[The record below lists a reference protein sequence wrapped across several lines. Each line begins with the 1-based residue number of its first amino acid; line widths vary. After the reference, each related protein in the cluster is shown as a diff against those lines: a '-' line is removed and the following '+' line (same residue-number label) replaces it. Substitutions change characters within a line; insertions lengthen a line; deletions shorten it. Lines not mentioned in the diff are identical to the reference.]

1 MNDGMR
7 KAIQKV
13 GGQAVRTSMRSM
25 VDFALIVKAEVVR
38 DLLFMKRY
46 PLEPLSFLFFMYLIL
61 MSILLGFSQLME
73 GGVRSLNSE
82 KMVLGYCLM
91 QFVLAT
97 QMGWS
102 GQIQNESQTGTL
114 EQLSISGHSLGG
126 VLLARGIAQMPRQ
139 MLSFFVLLSA
149 YRWSLPGSRIDLGGT
164 VEAIPV
170 LIFLA
175 FGIYGVAFLFAG
187 LTLIFK
193 RVGFFFQIINFG
205 FLGLFWQDRAALR
218 EGGLAALLYDSFPL
232 TMGMERL
239 QAILVTGHRS
249 VGASSWLAFAGVC
262 AASAVIGYALFRQL
276 EKKARQF
283 GLLSQ
288 Y

>member
-1 MNDGMR
+1 MNPL
-7 KAIQKV
+7 IQK
-13 GGQAVRTSMRSM
+13 SLRSAI
-25 VDFALIVKAEVVR
+25 DFALIVKAEVVR

-61 MSILLGFSQLME
+61 MSILLGFSQLMQ

-126 VLLARGIAQMPRQ
+126 VLLARGMAQMPRQ
-139 MLSFFVLLSA
+139 MLSFFLLLVA
-149 YRWSLPGSRIDLGGT
+149 YRWSLPDSRIDLGGT
-164 VEAIPV
+164 LAAIPV
-170 LIFLA
+170 LFALA

-205 FLGLFWQDRAALR
+205 FLGLFWQDRSGLA
-218 EGGLAALLYDSFPL
+218 EGGVAAFLYDAFPL

-239 QAILVTGHRS
+239 QTLLVAGYRPVHP
-249 VGASSWLAFAGVC
+249 SSWIAFATVC
-262 AASAVIGYALFRQL
+262 AASALIGYWLFREM
-276 EKKARQF
+276 EKRARRY

>member
-1 MNDGMR
+1 MTVFR
-7 KAIQKV
+7 
-13 GGQAVRTSMRSM
+13 RFYTFLR
-25 VDFALIVKAEVVR
+25 DFLLIVKAEVVR

-46 PLEPLSFLFFMYLIL
+46 PLEPISFLFFMYLIL

-73 GGVRSLNSE
+73 GGVKALNSE
-82 KMVLGYCLM
+82 KMILGYCLM

-126 VLLARGIAQMPRQ
+126 VLLSRGMAQMPRQ
-139 MLSFFVLLSA
+139 MLSFFLLLGA
-149 YRWSLPGSRIDLGGT
+149 YRLSLPDSKIDLSSSLL
-164 VEAIPV
+164 AIPV
-170 LIFLA
+170 MIVMGI
-175 FGIYGVAFLFAG
+175 GIYGVAFVFAG

-205 FLGLFWQDRAALR
+205 FLGLFWQDRSHLKGVTAN
-218 EGGLAALLYDSFPL
+218 LYDIFPL
-232 TMGMERL
+232 TLGMEKL
-239 QAILVTGHRS
+239 QGLFVRDYQTTNDASFVFFCFTCLV
-249 VGASSWLAFAGVC
+249 
-262 AASAVIGYALFRQL
+262 SAVVGYWLFRRM
-276 EKKARQF
+276 EIKARQL